1 MSKGL
6 SKLDVIALV
15 IGAVIGWG
23 SFYLPGNKFLPE
35 AGVINTAIGFVVG
48 GILIYAIQV
57 GYHTMMFHHHEQ
69 GGEFSYTLV
78 HLGKKHGFAV
88 GWALSFCY
96 LTLISLNATA
106 VVLVLKEVLGTVS
119 YGYLYT
125 IAGYPVYLSE
135 IGIGMGIIYFFYWIN
150 KRGLVLSMTFQKI
163 LILCLV
169 ATVVVLSIWMFFHG
183 NKQQFYASYVAH
195 YQLDLAAIIRV
206 VAIIPFLF
214 VGFDIVPQVMTDLGF
229 SIKAATK
236 VTLLATTVGVLIY
249 NLLNL
254 MTALAYAPVQAKNLA
269 WASGSAVL
277 TYAGWFGFG
286 ALCIALFAAVV
297 GGINGFLIASSR
309 VVSSLALYE
318 LLPSRYAQQNQH
330 QVAEQ
335 ALKFVSLI
343 AAMLLFL
350 GREVILYIVDLS
362 SLMAAVTY
370 AYVCFISAR
379 LAKSPVDKR
388 LSQLGVVI
396 SFFFIGL
403 LLVPGSPSQLGGISM
418 GILLGWILL
427 GLLYF
432 RVAGNRK

>member
-6 SKLDVIALV
+6 SKLDVVALV

-48 GILIYAIQV
+48 GVLIYAIQV
-57 GYHTMMFHHHEQ
+57 AYHTMMAHHQEQ

-78 HLGKKHGFAV
+78 HLGKKHGFVV

-106 VVLVLKEVLGTVS
+106 VVLVLKEVVGNFS

-125 IAGYPVYLSE
+125 VAGYPVYLSE
-135 IGIGMGIIYFFYWIN
+135 IGIGVGIIYLFYWIN
-150 KRGLVLSMTFQKI
+150 KHGLVLSMTFQKI
-163 LILCLV
+163 LMVCLV
-169 ATVVVLSIWMFFHG
+169 ATVFLLSIWMFCYG
-183 NKQQFYASYVAH
+183 DREQFYTAYLRSYRV
-195 YQLDLAAIIRV
+195 DLTEIIRV

-229 SIKAATK
+229 SIKTASK
-236 VTLLATTVGVLIY
+236 ITLLATVVGVLIY

-254 MTALAYAPVQAKNLA
+254 MTALAYSPDQAKNVA

-277 TYAGWFGFG
+277 TYAGWFGFV
-286 ALCIALFAAVV
+286 ALCLALFAAVV

-309 VVSSLALYE
+309 VVSSLALYK
-318 LLPSRYAQQNQH
+318 LLPSHYAQKNQH
-330 QVAEQ
+330 RVAEK

-343 AAMLLFL
+343 AAMLLLL

-370 AYVCFISAR
+370 AYVCFISGR
-379 LAKSPVDKR
+379 LAKKPMDKR
-388 LSQLGVVI
+388 ISQIGVAI

-403 LLVPGSPSQLGGISM
+403 LLVPGSPSRLGTIST
-418 GILLGWILL
+418 GILVGWILL

-432 RVAGNRK
+432 RVTGNRK

>member
-35 AGVINTAIGFVVG
+35 AGVLNTAIGFLVG
-48 GILIYAIQV
+48 GVLIYAIQV
-57 GYHTMMFHHHEQ
+57 GYHTMMFQHQEQ

-78 HLGKKHGFAV
+78 HLGKKHGFVV

-106 VVLVLKEVLGTVS
+106 VVLVLKEVLGSVS

-135 IGIGMGIIYFFYWIN
+135 IGIGMGIIYLFYWIN

-163 LILCLV
+163 LIISLV
-169 ATVVVLSIWMFFHG
+169 ATVFLLSMWMFYRSDR
-183 NKQQFYASYVAH
+183 QQFYHQYIASYH
-195 YQLDLAAIIRV
+195 FDFAAIIRV

-229 SIKAATK
+229 SIKVATK

-254 MTALAYAPVQAKNLA
+254 MTAFAYSPDQAKTLA

-277 TYAGWFGFG
+277 THAGWLGFG

-309 VVSSLALYE
+309 VVASLALYE
-318 LLPSRYAQQNQH
+318 LLPGRYQQTNQY
-330 QVAEQ
+330 QVAEN

-343 AAMLLFL
+343 AAVLLFL

-370 AYVCFISAR
+370 AYVCFISAG
-379 LAKSPVDKR
+379 LAKRLVDRR

-403 LLVPGSPSQLGGISM
+403 LLVPGSPSQLGSISM
-418 GILLGWILL
+418 GILVGWILL

-432 RVAGNRK
+432 KVTGNRK